1 MSNRIDMLLKMHEE
15 SPEDTFVL
23 FALAKE
29 HQSLHETAVALDYY
43 KKLLSVDKD
52 YVGAYY
58 HLGKLYESLQQIEDA
73 IKTYKLGIQVANA
86 AGDHHAKSELAGA
99 LMNIDEDFE

>member
-1 MSNRIDMLLKMHEE
+1 MSKRIDMLLKMYED

-29 HQSLHETAVALDYY
+29 HQSLDKFQVALDYY
-43 KKLLSVDKD
+43 KLLLETDRN

-73 IKTYKLGIQVANA
+73 ISTYKTGIQVANA
-86 AGDHHAKSELAGA
+86 VGDLHAKSELAGA

>member
-1 MSNRIDMLLKMHEE
+1 MSNSIDMLLKMYEE
-15 SPEDTFVL
+15 SPDDTFVL

-29 HQSLHETAVALDYY
+29 HQSLEKFDLALEYFD
-43 KKLLSVDKD
+43 KLLSADKN

-58 HLGKLYESLQQIEDA
+58 HLGKLYESKQEIDKA
-73 IKTYKLGIQVANA
+73 ISTYKEGIQIASM
-86 AGDHHAKSELAGA
+86 AGDNHAKSELAGA

>member
-29 HQSLHETAVALDYY
+29 HQSMNKKEIALDYY
-43 KKLLSVDKD
+43 NKLLSADKD

-58 HLGKLYESLQQIEDA
+58 HLGKLYESLQQIEEA
-73 IKTYKLGIQVANA
+73 IKTYKMGIQIAHA